1 MYLVDTDVVSV
12 LRRPERQ
19 TQVARW
25 FTNQIQ
31 DDLYISIMTIG
42 EIERGAANVQDR
54 DPTFA
59 RVLSKWLMDVIKL
72 FGDNILTIDIP
83 TVRRWGRLSAA
94 LGNRNTDLFIAATAL
109 EHDLTVVTRNV
120 RHFEPTGVRLVNP
133 FEV

>member
-1 MYLVDTDVVSV
+1 MYLVDTDIVSV

-25 FTNQIQ
+25 FTNQLQ

-42 EIERGAANVQDR
+42 EIEHGAANVQDR

-59 RVLSKWLMDVIKL
+59 RVLSKWLRDVIKL
-72 FGDNILTIDIP
+72 FGNNILTIDIP
-83 TVRRWGRLSAA
+83 TAQRWGRISAA
-94 LGNRNTDLFIAATAL
+94 LGNRNIDLFIAATAL

-133 FEV
+133 FEG

>member
-72 FGDNILTIDIP
+72 FGANILTIDIP

-94 LGNRNTDLFIAATAL
+94 LGNRNTDLFIALPRWSMT
-109 EHDLTVVTRNV
+109 DR
-120 RHFEPTGVRLVNP
+120 
-133 FEV
+133 